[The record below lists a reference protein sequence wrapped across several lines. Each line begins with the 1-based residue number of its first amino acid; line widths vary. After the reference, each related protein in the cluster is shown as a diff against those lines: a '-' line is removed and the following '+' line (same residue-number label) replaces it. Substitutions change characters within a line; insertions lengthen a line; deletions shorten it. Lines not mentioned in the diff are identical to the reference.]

1 MIALKIVYHCI
12 NEIDRWLTLS
22 LMLHVVP
29 TTWAWVALVASLS

>member
-12 NEIDRWLTLS
+12 NEINRWLILS

-29 TTWAWVALVASLS
+29 ITWAWVVLVVSLS